1 MADFR
6 DITKRAEDE
15 LRAASEALL
24 RTNALLA
31 VIQYAVSGG
40 EIDKFST
47 HSLIEIAIE
56 LTGTYAER
64 AEDQADFFKEESHV
78 QVANV

>member
-1 MADFR
+1 MTEDSA
-6 DITKRAEDE
+6 IATRAANE

-24 RTNALLA
+24 RINALLG
-31 VIQYAVSGG
+31 VIQYAVSGD

-56 LTGTYAER
+56 LSGAYAER
-64 AEDQADFFKEESHV
+64 AEGRADFFSEVSHV
-78 QVANV
+78 